1 MSKTNKVVRTRDDL
15 PPGHWLRRQLP
26 AGASLR
32 TYAEERAI
40 INLTRFVNQAAEASD
55 LSRAELANL
64 LGTSRSFVSQVLNG
78 SANMTLKTFGALLW
92 AVGQQ
97 VSGVK
102 TEVLGTH
109 AERVDNDNVLRFRV
123 PVSSETRPTG
133 SVADVAIKVVG

>member
-1 MSKTNKVVRTRDDL
+1 M
-15 PPGHWLRRQLP
+15 
-26 AGASLR
+26 R

-40 INLTRFVNQAAEASD
+40 INLTRFVNQAVESSD

-102 TEVLGTH
+102 TEVLGTPVK
-109 AERVDNDNVLRFRV
+109 RVDNCDELTLRAL
-123 PVSSETRPTG
+123 G
-133 SVADVAIKVVG
+133 

>member
-1 MSKTNKVVRTRDDL
+1 
-15 PPGHWLRRQLP
+15 
-26 AGASLR
+26 LR